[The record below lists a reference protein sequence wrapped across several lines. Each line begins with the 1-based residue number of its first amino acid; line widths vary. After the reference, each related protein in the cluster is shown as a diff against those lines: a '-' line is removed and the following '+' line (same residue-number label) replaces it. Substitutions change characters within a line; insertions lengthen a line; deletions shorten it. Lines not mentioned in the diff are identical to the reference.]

1 MNQPY
6 PRLFTLKNNYYFH
19 AEIIQQ
25 INNFLQINH
34 KLKTANRK
42 TESCKLKAV
51 NFTAA

>member
-34 KLKTANRK
+34 KLKTAN
-42 TESCKLKAV
+42 
-51 NFTAA
+51 FTREITISQL